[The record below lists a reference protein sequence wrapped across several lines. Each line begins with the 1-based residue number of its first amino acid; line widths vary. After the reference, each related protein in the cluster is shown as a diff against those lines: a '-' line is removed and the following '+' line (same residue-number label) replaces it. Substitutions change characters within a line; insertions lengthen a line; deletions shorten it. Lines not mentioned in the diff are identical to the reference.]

1 MIFTRLLV
9 RNSAVQLKL
18 RFFDTLVDLKVVP
31 TATAWS
37 SMEQCRVSISAV
49 KSLWAVPYIAIMV
62 FEVGSSHPLSSLSDM
77 ADTRQL
83 Y

>member
-1 MIFTRLLV
+1 M
-9 RNSAVQLKL
+9 
-18 RFFDTLVDLKVVP
+18 
-31 TATAWS
+31 
-37 SMEQCRVSISAV
+37 SAV
-49 KSLWAVPYIAIMV
+49 KRAWVVPYIGIMV